1 MSPINQTIVA
11 LVSVIALGLYG
22 AQYWNIFRRWLTLCL
37 PASLIATAITAKI
50 FAAPFWFT
58 VIFAGGFL
66 GLASS
71 AFLTYIHNAQ
81 NQGDKS

>member
-1 MSPINQTIVA
+1 MTPINQTIVA
-11 LVSVIALGLYG
+11 LASVIVLGFYG
-22 AQYWNIFRRWLTLCL
+22 AQYWNIFRRWLALCL

-50 FAAPFWFT
+50 FAVPFLFT

-66 GLASS
+66 ALASS
-71 AFLTYIHNAQ
+71 AFLTYIHNLQ